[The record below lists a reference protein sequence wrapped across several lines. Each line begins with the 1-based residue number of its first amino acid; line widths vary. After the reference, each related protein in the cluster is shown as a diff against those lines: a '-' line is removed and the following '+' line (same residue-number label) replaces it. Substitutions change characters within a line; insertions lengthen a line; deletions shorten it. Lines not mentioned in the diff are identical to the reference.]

1 MLQWVAEHVSRERVN
16 RDEANRKK
24 ANFQPDPAVPVQF
37 SAHNKG
43 KDTAGSLIKEEAILS
58 PRISCPSNLIPVPLI
73 CEPTMKYAKH
83 KQNAS

>member
-1 MLQWVAEHVSRERVN
+1 VAEHVSRERVN

-43 KDTAGSLIKEEAILS
+43 K
-58 PRISCPSNLIPVPLI
+58 IPYFRVTNKGRSHSQSQDI
-73 CEPTMKYAKH
+73 MY
-83 KQNAS
+83 